1 MLSPTSEHERVHLL
15 MLMLYIDAIR
25 KRNYN
30 DRAAHHFQVYDCQ
43 ALANDDPQHLED
55 GNQG

>member
-1 MLSPTSEHERVHLL
+1 MLFPTSEREGVDLL
-15 MLMLYIDAIR
+15 ILYIDAIR

-30 DRAAHHFQVYDCQ
+30 YRTAHHFQVDDCQ
-43 ALANDDPQHLED
+43 EFANDDPQHLED